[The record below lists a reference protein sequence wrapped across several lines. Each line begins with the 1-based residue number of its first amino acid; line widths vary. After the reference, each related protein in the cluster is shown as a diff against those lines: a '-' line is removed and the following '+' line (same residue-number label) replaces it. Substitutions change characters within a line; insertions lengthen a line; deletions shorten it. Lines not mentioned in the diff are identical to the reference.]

1 MLNKVG
7 VLKDQ
12 VTIFALDTN
21 GATAL
26 NEFWKTDI
34 GNLLHGGLYIA
45 GTLAVIFAAFTS
57 IKRFAKGSDTMWQKI
72 QPIVFAAVFATFCV
86 KPELANTLINA
97 FSGGISGI
105 ANTISDLLP
114 KSKSTS

>member
-12 VTIFALDTN
+12 VTVYALDTD
-21 GATAL
+21 GAKAL
-26 NEFWKTDI
+26 TEFWKTDL

-45 GTLAVIFAAFTS
+45 GTISVIFAAFTS
-57 IKRFAKGSDTMWQKI
+57 IKRFAKATDPMWIKI
-72 QPIVFAAVFATFCV
+72 QPLVFAAVFATFCV

-97 FSGGISGI
+97 FSGGISAI
-105 ANTISDLLP
+105 ASTITDLLP
-114 KSKSTS
+114 KK